1 MKTLKSISLLFL
13 LLSFF
18 PVSSQ
23 TQKEVKGSGYV
34 LTQQRNLSDFTSIEV
49 SSGIDIAIVQG
60 EKLPVTVEADD
71 NLFPYLKTIVHNKIL
86 KVYIPDTVKI
96 IKYADLNVLISM
108 PVLCDLRA
116 SNGSRI
122 DASPQRWDTERIN
135 LETTT
140 GAHIRIH
147 LKAQNIQVVARTS
160 GVVELKGSSES
171 LQAVLKTAARL
182 EARNFQAETARL
194 NLATGARAEIQVKDS
209 ISYQLSGNARLLLKG
224 NPGISGAVLNSGS
237 KVIRE
242 K

>member
-1 MKTLKSISLLFL
+1 MKTLRLIGLLFL
-13 LLSFF
+13 MLSVF
-18 PVSSQ
+18 PVSAQ
-23 TQKEVKGSGYV
+23 TPKEVKGSGYV

-60 EKLPVTVEADD
+60 EMLPVTVEADD

-86 KVYIPDTVKI
+86 KIYIPDTVKI

-122 DASPQRWDTERIN
+122 DASPQRWDSEQIH

-140 GAHIRIH
+140 GARIRIH
-147 LKAQNIQVVARTS
+147 LKAKNIQIAARTS
-160 GVVELKGSSES
+160 GIIELKGSSES
-171 LQAVLKTAARL
+171 LQAILKTAARL

-194 NLATGARAEIQVKDS
+194 SLATGARAEIQVKDS
-209 ISYQLSGNARLLLKG
+209 ISYELNGNARLLLKG
-224 NPGISGAVLNSGS
+224 NPSVSGSVLNSGG
-237 KVIRE
+237 KVIRD